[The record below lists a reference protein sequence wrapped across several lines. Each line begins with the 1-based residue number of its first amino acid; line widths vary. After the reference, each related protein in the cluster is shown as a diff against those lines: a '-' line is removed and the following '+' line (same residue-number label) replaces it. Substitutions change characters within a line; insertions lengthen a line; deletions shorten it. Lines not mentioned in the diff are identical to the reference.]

1 MMKHLVRYIER
12 GITMKRYETY
22 KKVDLPW
29 LEEVPEHWDVTK
41 YKRYFISGMG
51 NTILKEDL
59 SDVGIPVFSATE
71 KNVVFGYVK
80 NPKLVLNRA
89 LRGYVWVAHK
99 GFARHYKQNS
109 TFIHD

>member
-41 YKRYFISGMG
+41 YK
-51 NTILKEDL
+51 L
-59 SDVGIPVFSATE
+59 PV
-71 KNVVFGYVK
+71 Y
-80 NPKLVLNRA
+80 
-89 LRGYVWVAHK
+89 
-99 GFARHYKQNS
+99 YK
-109 TFIHD
+109 